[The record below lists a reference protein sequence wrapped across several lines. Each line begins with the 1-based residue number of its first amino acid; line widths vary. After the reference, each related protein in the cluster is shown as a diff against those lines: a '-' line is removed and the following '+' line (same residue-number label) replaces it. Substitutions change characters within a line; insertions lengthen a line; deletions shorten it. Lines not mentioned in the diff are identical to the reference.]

1 MTVQLSPASTATSA
15 ALPEIAALLTTV
27 FPRERPWEPDLDWQY
42 LANPLGPAWYVNARN
57 ERGGLI
63 AHYAVAPMPPLEDP
77 RYRGLATFY
86 SLNTAVHPDARVPG
100 LMVATARALFR
111 HLATLRSSIILGV
124 ANEQSY
130 AGFTRLLGFHSL
142 GRLALRMLA
151 PWSLPGPTPARAVSL
166 DDAYLRWRAARP
178 GARMYV
184 PALARRRAEA
194 HPARRAPGRR
204 RAGGR
209 APSLAV
215 ERLASAHP
223 TGAPWPP
230 APRLYA
236 TFGTIKPPGSR
247 SPSDCGQVRFNTSS
261 CRSTRRWTERSWPR
275 TSRPGASSSS
285 TSTSFRSDNAAL
297 SAKLLSPQSI
307 FDP

>member
-1 MTVQLSPASTATSA
+1 VTVQLSPASTATSA

-184 PALARRRAEA
+184 QPSRGAVLRRIQ
-194 HPARRAPGRR
+194 H
-204 RAGGR
+204 AGLPVDVVLGVGL
-209 APSLAV
+209 PSLAV

-236 TFGTIKPPGSR
+236 TFGTIKPPGVGVPER
-247 SPSDCGQVRFNTSS
+247 LRPSPLQYIVLPLDKALDRTELAAHLA
-261 CRSTRRWTERSWPR
+261 TRRFE
-275 TSRPGASSSS
+275 
-285 TSTSFRSDNAAL
+285 FLD
-297 SAKLLSPQSI
+297 
-307 FDP
+307 FDVV